1 MANWVAQQGNAN
13 VLFNLNYSIQ
23 VIFETDLTN
32 SRVLH
37 LTNN

>member
-23 VIFETDLTN
+23 VIFETDLTKQ
-32 SRVLH
+32 
-37 LTNN
+37 